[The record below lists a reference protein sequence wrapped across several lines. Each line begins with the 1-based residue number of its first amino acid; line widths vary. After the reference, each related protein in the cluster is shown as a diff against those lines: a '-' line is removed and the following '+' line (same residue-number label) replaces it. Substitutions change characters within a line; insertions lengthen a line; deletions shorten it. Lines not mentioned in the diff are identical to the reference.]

1 MEKYR
6 CNICNIMIETIA
18 TDDHT
23 SNHDH
28 IARKR
33 NLEKLLEEL
42 RKNKSYSNDDSLI
55 AKWLMLAK

>member
-1 MEKYR
+1 MEMYR
-6 CNICNIMIETIA
+6 CNVCNIMIETIA

-23 SNHDH
+23 SSHNH

-55 AKWLMLAK
+55 AKWQMRGK